1 MNAYNN
7 KNYVDFCSIT
17 LFSIYYYYIKNY
29 YFLLLNCILYIYI
42 LFIRSNC
49 IFIFGPIL
57 NYYLK
62 KFNNLIKKILL
73 NSCKYLSR
81 DYEGKE
87 NIDESNFKDNLIDKQ
102 KKLYFK
108 NNVTNEQQK
117 IYIKKKYNFYKKK
130 YYYDN
135 KLLHLN
141 NNCNIKTKSI
151 IYLSR
156 KLEKH
161 FQKNNLLCNE
171 CKFYKE
177 KKKLIYISNNNII
190 HSCKKCKYND
200 NTRIINIY
208 DDEEYNFIKK
218 TYIFCDYCL
227 LVKDNIIKI

>member
-1 MNAYNN
+1 MNTYNN
-7 KNYVDFCSIT
+7 NNNYVDFYSIT
-17 LFSIYYYYIKNY
+17 LLSIYYYYIKNY

-42 LFIRSNC
+42 LFVRSNY
-49 IFIFGPIL
+49 IFILGPIL
-57 NYYLK
+57 NNNLK

-81 DYEGKE
+81 NYEDKE
-87 NIDESNFKDNLIDKQ
+87 SIDKSDLIDEQ
-102 KKLYFK
+102 RKLYFK
-108 NNVTNEQQK
+108 NNLTNEQQK
-117 IYIKKKYNFYKKK
+117 IYMKKKYKFYKKK

-141 NNCNIKTKSI
+141 NNCNIKTESI
-151 IYLSR
+151 VYLSR
-156 KLEKH
+156 KLEKY
-161 FQKNNLLCNE
+161 FEKNNLLCNK

-177 KKKLIYISNNNII
+177 KKKQIYISSDNII